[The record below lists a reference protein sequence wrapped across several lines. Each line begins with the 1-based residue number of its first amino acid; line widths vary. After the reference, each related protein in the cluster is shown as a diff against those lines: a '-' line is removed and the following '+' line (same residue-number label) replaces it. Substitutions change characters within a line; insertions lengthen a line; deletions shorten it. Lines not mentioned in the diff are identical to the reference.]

1 MYIQTEGWLNNVP
14 FQIECNLTPSGILD
28 ADSMTCEGKLGN
40 IVFLKS
46 GWARY
51 TISEDCIH
59 IGPGNKVHQMWK
71 MRNSEVND
79 KLFRLLITDMT
90 PIRRKLAIRC
100 GEWSEAQQ
108 NWQDR

>member
-1 MYIQTEGWLNNVP
+1 
-14 FQIECNLTPSGILD
+14 
-28 ADSMTCEGKLGN
+28 
-40 IVFLKS
+40 
-46 GWARY
+46 
-51 TISEDCIH
+51 
-59 IGPGNKVHQMWK
+59 MWK

-90 PIRRKLAIRC
+90 PIRRKLEIRC